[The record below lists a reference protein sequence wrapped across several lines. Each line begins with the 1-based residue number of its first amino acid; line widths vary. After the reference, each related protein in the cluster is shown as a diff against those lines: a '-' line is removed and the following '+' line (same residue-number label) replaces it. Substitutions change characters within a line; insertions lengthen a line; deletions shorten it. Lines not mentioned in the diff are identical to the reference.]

1 MAIELTLSIIKP
13 DAVSKNHIGDIL
25 SRFERCGLRIVAAKL
40 SLLSRW
46 QVEKIYGI
54 HQGRPFYPDLLQF
67 MTSGPVMLLVL
78 EGEAAVAKNREVM
91 GNTDPSLAKPGT
103 IRADF
108 GTAPNRN
115 AVHGSDSLENAC
127 YEIGCLFEPDEIY
140 SQTRLPECERYYQSA
155 GA

>member
-13 DAVSKNHIGDIL
+13 DAVSKHHVGDIL
-25 SRFERCGLRIVAAKL
+25 SRFERQGLRIVAAKL
-40 SLLSRW
+40 TLLSRW

-54 HQGRPFYPDLLQF
+54 HKGRPFYQDLLQF

-78 EGEAAVAKNREVM
+78 EGEDAVAKNREVM

-108 GTAPNRN
+108 GTATNRN
-115 AVHGSDSLENAC
+115 AVHGSDSLESAC
-127 YEIGCLFEPDEIY
+127 YEIGCLFEPGEIY
-140 SQTRLPECERYYQSA
+140 SQIRLSECERYYQSA

>member
-13 DAVSKNHIGDIL
+13 DAVSKGHIGDIL
-25 SRFERCGLRIVAAKL
+25 SRFEREGLRIVAAKL
-40 SLLSRW
+40 TRLPPW

-54 HQGRPFYPDLLQF
+54 HEGRPFYQDLLQF

-78 EGEAAVAKNREVM
+78 EGENAVAKNREVM
-91 GNTDPSLAKPGT
+91 GNTDPRLASPGT

-108 GTAPNRN
+108 GTAANRN
-115 AVHGSDSLENAC
+115 AVHGSDSLANAR
-127 YEIGCLFEPDEIY
+127 YEIACLLEPGEIY
-140 SQTRLPECERYYQSA
+140 SQIRLPEYERYYQSA